1 MNPTEVNKG
10 PPKTPFLHAEWTNSR
25 SPSKML
31 YGQFNAQFLLNLVN
45 SRLDL
50 SSDRTQLQTTP
61 IATKEK
67 KNQWKLPETPFLHAK
82 STNVNNSLM
91 GNFNLWLSFNV
102 ATAVRLHWSSAAMVA
117 MDFRQAIHLGT
128 FRRKRSERKMKRG
141 MPFPIRNVSPGKRKE
156 RKK

>member
-61 IATKEK
+61 IATKEEK
-67 KNQWKLPETPFLHAK
+67 KSMETA
-82 STNVNNSLM
+82 
-91 GNFNLWLSFNV
+91 GN
-102 ATAVRLHWSSAAMVA
+102 AVSAH
-117 MDFRQAIHLGT
+117 QIN
-128 FRRKRSERKMKRG
+128 EC
-141 MPFPIRNVSPGKRKE
+141 
-156 RKK
+156 